1 MLHKGLDL
9 DEEKRQEENI
19 PSFEDMK
26 RRAEAKNRGLSE
38 EQIEFAAVGIQIIE
52 E

>member
-1 MLHKGLDL
+1 MLHKQIDL
-9 DEEKRQEENI
+9 DKDNKETDV
-19 PSFEDMK
+19 PTFEDMK

-38 EQIEFAAVGIQIIE
+38 EQIEFATVGIQIIE